1 MRKDTIELTAEQRSE
16 LEALVR
22 TGQGTARSIQ
32 HAHILLKS
40 DTGLLG
46 EQWTDAQLREAYGV
60 SESTVWRVRQRFRA
74 QGWQDAVQRRPQ
86 PERLEQRK
94 INGEMEAHLIAL
106 CCSPAP
112 QGRTRWSVRLLADRF
127 VVLEEETG
135 TTEPVSRETIR
146 RALKKTN
153 SSRGSSSNGAC
164 HVEGE
169 ANG

>member
-1 MRKDTIELTAEQRSE
+1 MRKDTIEFTAEQRSE
-16 LEALVR
+16 LETLVR
-22 TGQGTARSIQ
+22 TGQGTACSIQ

-40 DTGLLG
+40 DNGPFG
-46 EQWTDAQLREAYGV
+46 EHWTDAHLREAYGV

-74 QGWQDAVQRRPQ
+74 QGVQDAVQRRPQ
-86 PERLEQRK
+86 PERPEKRK

-112 QGRTRWSVRLLADRF
+112 QGRSRWSVRLLADHF
-127 VVLEEETG
+127 VALEEETG

-153 SSRGSSSNGAC
+153 SSPG
-164 HVEGE
+164 
-169 ANG
+169 